1 MGPDATGPP
10 PRTASGAPIDPK
22 DAANAAELDALP
34 ADIEPKLSPGAAAKA
49 AEAPKAPAHTSAAQ
63 RARLEARQSESLAND
78 TLTPKKKKRAKRR
91 RWAALFETK
100 MGACAKPRGEFY
112 HPQ

>member
-1 MGPDATGPP
+1 MGPDAPRLP

-22 DAANAAELDALP
+22 DAAKAAELDALP

-63 RARLEARQSESLAND
+63 RARREARQSESLAND
-78 TLTPKKKKRAKRR
+78 TLTPQKRSERNDGDGRLFSKKRGPR
-91 RWAALFETK
+91 
-100 MGACAKPRGEFY
+100 AKPRGEFY